1 MILNWIKQS
10 DNKILIFVLLLF
22 ILKGIS
28 FFTSGENFLRFTE
41 PWVLLSILLLFIY
54 KYRKISIVLKGFI
67 LFALLGDVSGLFDMQ
82 IKGIELEAIAY
93 CLGYICLIYEAIY
106 KIKKFKIN
114 FVIALYLIFVFSVN
128 IYFIYELYDIFKEVI
143 VNNLELSLIVFRLV
157 SLLLFALFSFTVYLS
172 SETKQSISL
181 LLMSI
186 SLIFSDILYLINE
199 YYLYLWIFDLLS
211 KSLYLVTFYCLY
223 LYVTGYY
230 RKTMNPKLT
239 KALS

>member
-1 MILNWIKQS
+1 MIINWIKQS
-10 DNKILIFVLLLF
+10 DNKILLFVLLLF
-22 ILKGIS
+22 FLKVIS
-28 FFTSGENFLRFTE
+28 FFTIGENFLRFTE

-54 KYRKISIVLKGFI
+54 KYRNISLVLKGFI
-67 LFALLGDVSGLFDMQ
+67 LFALIGEVSGLFDMQ
-82 IKGIELEAIAY
+82 IKGIDIEAIAY
-93 CLGYICLIYEAIY
+93 CLGYICLIYEALY

-157 SLLLFALFSFTVYLS
+157 SLLLFSLFSFTVYLS
-172 SETKQSISL
+172 SETKQSILL

-199 YYLYLWIFDLLS
+199 YYLYLWLFELLS
-211 KSLYLVTFYCLY
+211 KTLYLVTFYCFY
-223 LYVTGYY
+223 LYVSGYY
-230 RKTMNPKLT
+230 RKKSKPEFNEVI
-239 KALS
+239 S

>member
-1 MILNWIKQS
+1 MIINWIKQS
-10 DNKILIFVLLLF
+10 DNKILLFVLLLF
-22 ILKGIS
+22 FLKVIS
-28 FFTSGENFLRFTE
+28 FFTIGENFLRFTE

-54 KYRKISIVLKGFI
+54 KYRKISLVLKAFI
-67 LFALLGDVSGLFDMQ
+67 MFALIGDVSGLFDMQ
-82 IKGIELEAIAY
+82 IKGIDLEAIAY

-143 VNNLELSLIVFRLV
+143 VNNLELRLIVFRLV
-157 SLLLFALFSFTVYLS
+157 SLLLFSLFSFTVYLS
-172 SETKQSISL
+172 SETKQSILL

-199 YYLYLWIFDLLS
+199 YYLYLWAFELLS
-211 KSLYLVTFYCLY
+211 KTLYLVTFYCFY
-223 LYVTGYY
+223 LYVSGYY
-230 RKTMNPKLT
+230 RNKSKPKFNEVI
-239 KALS
+239 S